1 MKAMVYHGNKDIR
14 LEDVEEPHPTQGE
27 VKLRI
32 DYCGICA
39 TDIEEYM
46 FGPKFISTQPN
57 PISGQCIPIITG
69 HELTG
74 TVVEI
79 GDKAEGVHLQ
89 DRVVLDGFIHCNNC
103 WSCSRGQYSQ
113 CMSAATVGF
122 GRNGGL
128 AEYMTWPASNTIVLP
143 SEVESCDAAL
153 IEPGSVAHHAVMRGQ
168 ISKDDSVAVL
178 GTGTIGLL
186 SLQIAKTKGATV
198 YAVDQRAMSLNLA
211 KEFGADG
218 IVNSSITNAKE
229 AILALTDGTGV
240 DVVIDA
246 AGGPTT
252 PQLALDLVR
261 RGGKV
266 ILVAIYTAQPEFD
279 FNKIVS
285 TETTIIGSLGY
296 ERSDVQSM
304 VNLLASCEVKTG
316 PLISDIISL
325 DEVIEVGFRRMLNPT
340 KDFFRILVSGSEK
353 M

>member
-1 MKAMVYHGNKDIR
+1 MKAMVYHGNKDLR
-14 LEDVEEPHPTQGE
+14 LQDVEEPHPTQNE
-27 VKLRI
+27 VKIRI

-46 FGPKFISTQPN
+46 FGPKFISVQPN
-57 PISGQCIPIITG
+57 PVSGQCIPIITG

-74 TVVEI
+74 TVVGV
-79 GDKAEGVHLQ
+79 GDEAKGVRLQ
-89 DRVVLDGFIHCNNC
+89 DRVVVDGFIHCNNC
-103 WSCSRGQYSQ
+103 WSCSHGQYSQ
-113 CMSAATVGF
+113 CMNAATVGF

-143 SEVESCDAAL
+143 NKVESRDAAL

-168 ISKDDSVAVL
+168 ISKGDSVIVL

-198 YAVDQRAMSLNLA
+198 YAVDQRAMSLDLA

-218 IVNSSITNAKE
+218 IVNSSIINAKE
-229 AILALTDGTGV
+229 AILDLTDGIGV

-246 AGGPTT
+246 AGGSTT
-252 PQLALDLVR
+252 PHVALDWVR

-266 ILVAIYTAQPEFD
+266 ILVAIYTSQPQFD
-279 FNKIVS
+279 FNTLVS
-285 TETTIIGSLGY
+285 TEKTLIGSLGY
-296 ERSDVQSM
+296 QRSDIQST
-304 VNLLASCEVKTG
+304 VNLVASGEVKTG

-325 DEVIEVGFRRMLNPT
+325 DEVIEVGFQRMLSPT
-340 KDFFRILVSGSEK
+340 KEFFRILVSASEK